1 MGAFIFTV
9 VLGIIVLYLGFA
21 KNKAMLSPI
30 SAGGLVVSLLLSLKD
45 WGHGG
50 GYFHNM
56 ILIDNFSVAF
66 NVSMIVITILIFL
79 FGLDY
84 YESMEF
90 HVAELYAL
98 MIFALCG
105 AFMMTS
111 FSNLIMLFLGIEILS
126 IPLYILAGGKKYSY
140 RSNEA
145 AFKYFM
151 LGSFATAIFLF
162 GIALVYGASATF
174 YLPEIK
180 TYIAQFNGHLPP
192 MLLVGLLFIVIGVA
206 FKIAAAPFHFWSP
219 DVYEGAPTLVTA
231 FMATVVK
238 TAGFAAFYRLLGIG
252 LLPLPVQIEKALW
265 VMTFLTLL
273 IGNLG
278 ALRQTNF
285 KRLLAYSAISHS
297 GFLMLAV
304 LSQHQ
309 ESASVLLYYT
319 FVYSLATVPLFI
331 IFILAKRA
339 GEGLEEIS
347 IFRGLYQEKPWIAV
361 LTIVNLTSLAGIP
374 PTSGFMA
381 KYQVLFLSISQGIL
395 FTSIFAIVTA
405 IIGVYYYFF
414 VVREIFTERN
424 QSMSPIVVSKLNAA
438 LIIFCSIAV
447 LALGIFMWR
456 LPI

>member
-1 MGAFIFTV
+1 MSAFIFTV
-9 VLGIIVLYLGFA
+9 VLGIIVLYLGFS
-21 KNKAMLSPI
+21 KNKSILSPI
-30 SAGGLVVSLLLSLKD
+30 SAGGLVVSLILSLKD
-45 WGHGG
+45 WGHESK
-50 GYFHNM
+50 YFHDM
-56 ILIDNFSVAF
+56 ILIDNFSIAF
-66 NVSMIVITILIFL
+66 NVSMIIITILIFL
-79 FGLDY
+79 FALDY
-84 YESMEF
+84 YETMEH

-98 MIFALCG
+98 MIFGLTG
-105 AFMMTS
+105 TFLMTS

-145 AFKYFM
+145 SFKYFM
-151 LGSFATAIFLF
+151 MGSFATAIFLF

-180 TYIAQFNGHLPP
+180 TYIAQFGGHLPP

-278 ALRQTNF
+278 ALRQSNF
-285 KRLLAYSAISHS
+285 KRLLAYSAIAHS

-304 LSQHQ
+304 LSQH
-309 ESASVLLYYT
+309 ENSASVLLYYT
-319 FVYSLATVPLFI
+319 FVYSLATIPLFI

-339 GEGLEEIS
+339 SDGLEEIS
-347 IFRGLYQEKPWIAV
+347 IFRGLYKEKSWIAV
-361 LTIVNLTSLAGIP
+361 FAIINLMSLAGIP

-381 KYQVLFLSISQGIL
+381 KYQVLFLAINKGIL
-395 FTSIFAIVTA
+395 LTSIFAIVMA

-414 VVREIFTERN
+414 VIREIFTERG
-424 QSMSPIVVSKLNAA
+424 QTTTKIEVTKLNAA
-438 LIIFCSIAV
+438 LIIICSIGV
-447 LALGIFMWR
+447 LATGIFMWQI
-456 LPI
+456 PI

>member
-1 MGAFIFTV
+1 MSAFIFTV

-30 SAGGLVVSLLLSLKD
+30 SAGGLVVSMLLALKD
-45 WGHGG
+45 WGHVSK
-50 GYFHNM
+50 YFHDM
-56 ILIDNFSVAF
+56 ILIDNFSIAF
-66 NVSMIVITILIFL
+66 NVSMIIITILIFL
-79 FGLDY
+79 FALDY
-84 YESMEF
+84 YETMEF

-98 MIFALCG
+98 MIFALSG
-105 AFMMTS
+105 ALLMTS

-145 AFKYFM
+145 AFKYFI

-180 TYIAQFNGHLPP
+180 IYIAQFNGHLPP
-192 MLLVGLLFIVIGVA
+192 MLLVGLLFILIGVA

-252 LLPLPVQIEKALW
+252 LLPLPVPLEKALW

-278 ALRQTNF
+278 ALRQTLF
-285 KRLLAYSAISHS
+285 KRLLAYSAIAHS

-304 LSQHQ
+304 LSQH
-309 ESASVLLYYT
+309 EASASVLLYYT
-319 FVYSLATVPLFI
+319 FVYSLATIPLFI

-339 GEGLEEIS
+339 SDGHEEIS
-347 IFRGLYQEKPWIAV
+347 IFRGLYKEKSWIAV
-361 LTIVNLTSLAGIP
+361 FAIINLMSLAGIP

-381 KYQVLFLSISQGIL
+381 KYQVLFLSISKGIL
-395 FTSIFAIVTA
+395 LTSIFAIVMA

-414 VVREIFTERN
+414 VIREIFTERG
-424 QSMSPIVVSKLNAA
+424 QTTTKIEVTWLNAA
-438 LIIFCSIAV
+438 LIIVCSVGV
-447 LALGIFMWR
+447 LAAGIFMWR
-456 LPI
+456 IPI